1 MDQLEANVRR
11 QQEVCHDAPFY
22 TLGPLVTDIAPG
34 YDHITSAIGAAI
46 VGWHGTSM
54 LCYVTPKE
62 HLGLPNAEDVKQGL
76 IAYRIAAH
84 AADLARGNRRAAR
97 WDRELSQA
105 RFDFDWRRQFEL
117 ALDPDTARAMHDET
131 LADDYFKTAEFC
143 SMCGPK
149 YCPMHNFR
157 DVDWAALAEVVA
169 ERKRARAA
177 AA

>member
-1 MDQLEANVRR
+1 
-11 QQEVCHDAPFY
+11 
-22 TLGPLVTDIAPG
+22 
-34 YDHITSAIGAAI
+34 
-46 VGWHGTSM
+46 M

-84 AADLARGNRRAAR
+84 AADVARGDRRAAQ
-97 WDRELSQA
+97 WDRELSEA
-105 RFDFDWRRQFEL
+105 RFGFDWNRQFEL
-117 ALDPDTARAMHDET
+117 ALDPETARAMHDES

-157 DVDWAALAEVVA
+157 EIDWGRLELLAASGPT
-169 ERKRARAA
+169 RATSS
-177 AA
+177 